1 MAEELYKHVRV
12 PGFGCTYQND
22 FVSESAAC
30 IFKLQR
36 LTHYHVIER
45 KAENPQILLAIEG
58 GRGKITTANKVTYSL
73 DNSNVLIIPRHQSF
87 SILAQSPILKV
98 LSLEVRGPMITEGS
112 KEFRLDPGVVA
123 GVFADVWHLTRTN
136 WINEIFHR
144 YCFERAVAKQA
155 NSLASTFLEAEMVK
169 EIFYAAAQKQDR
181 ESVVPFFKDLPEPLQ
196 RALTF
201 IEQNLHNPITAE
213 DLSSASIISKPTLV
227 RLFRNHL
234 GASPVKYLWDR
245 RLDEA
250 DRLLLTGRYTVAEVA
265 GFLCFSD
272 SSSLSKSYLE
282 RFGVRPSTR
291 IPNP

>member
-1 MAEELYKHVRV
+1 MADEFYKHVRV

-30 IFKLQR
+30 IFELQR
-36 LTHYHVIER
+36 LTRYHVIER

-58 GRGKITTANKVTYSL
+58 GKGKITTAKKVSYSL
-73 DNSNVLIIPRHQSF
+73 DNSNILLIPRHQPWSV
-87 SILAQSPILKV
+87 LAESPILKI
-98 LSLEVRGPMITEGS
+98 LLLEIRSPMIKES
-112 KEFRLDPGVVA
+112 SQEFRLDPAVVA
-123 GVFADVWHLTRTN
+123 GVFGNFLDLTRTN
-136 WINEIFHR
+136 WLNEIFHR
-144 YCFERAVAKQA
+144 YCFERAVAKRA
-155 NSLASTFLEAEMVK
+155 DSLASTFLEAEIVK
-169 EIFYAAAQKQDR
+169 EIYYAVAEKQNQER
-181 ESVVPFFKDLPEPLQ
+181 VVPFFKDLPEPLQ

-282 RFGVRPSTR
+282 RFGIRPSTR
-291 IPNP
+291 IPSP

>member
-30 IFKLQR
+30 IFELQR
-36 LTHYHVIER
+36 LTHYHLIER

-58 GRGKITTANKVTYSL
+58 GRGKITTANKVNYSL

-98 LSLEVRGPMITEGS
+98 LSLEVRSPMITESS
-112 KEFRLDPGVVA
+112 KEFRLDPAVVA

-155 NSLASTFLEAEMVK
+155 DSLASTFLEAEMVK
-169 EIFYAAAQKQDR
+169 EIFYAAAQKQER

-213 DLSSASIISKPTLV
+213 DLSLASIISKPTLV

-291 IPNP
+291 IPSP